1 MVRARIKNID
11 FELRTEGL
19 LPAFVRSDE
28 KRLRQIIIN
37 LLSNALRY
45 TEEGAVTF
53 KLTYRNEVAIIEVS
67 DSGIGIAPEFID
79 RIWRPFERGERRDI
93 QGSGLGLT
101 ITKLLVEILGG
112 EIEVESTLGKGSVFR
127 VRLMLPSVTPSVFDP
142 RIMDLESKAL
152 PVNGYDGPRK
162 TILVVDDDF
171 NHLALA
177 ENFLTKY
184 GFVVLCASSV
194 DMAETM
200 LADAAPD
207 IILLDIDMPGR
218 DGWSF
223 ARDLRTGRH
232 QNTPIVMISG
242 HANEEGLHRAALG
255 LHDAF
260 FAKPYNLDE
269 LLLQIAEL
277 LKVKLIMGKNRS
289 VPVLRS
295 LTEHERKRLLDA
307 AEIGHA
313 SALRAELDDLR
324 VAGVGP
330 VSLMRAF
337 EACLEQFDMEGLARL
352 LEDHHEDA

>member
-1 MVRARIKNID
+1 MSAEN
-11 FELRTEGL
+11 G
-19 LPAFVRSDE
+19 
-28 KRLRQIIIN
+28 
-37 LLSNALRY
+37 
-45 TEEGAVTF
+45 
-53 KLTYRNEVAIIEVS
+53 
-67 DSGIGIAPEFID
+67 
-79 RIWRPFERGERRDI
+79 RDI
-93 QGSGLGLT
+93 HGSGLGLT

-112 EIEVESTLGKGSVFR
+112 EIEVESTVGKGSIFR

-142 RIMDLESKAL
+142 GIIGPENNAL
-152 PVNGYDGPRK
+152 PVNGYEGPRK

-177 ENFLTKY
+177 ENFLSKY
-184 GFVVLCASSV
+184 GFVVLCASSA

-200 LADAAPD
+200 LGDAVPD
-207 IILLDIDMPGR
+207 MILLDIDMPGR

-223 ARDLRTGRH
+223 ARDLRAGQN
-232 QNTPIVMISG
+232 QNTPIIMISG
-242 HANEEGLHRAALG
+242 HANEEGLHRAEIG

-277 LKVKLIMGKNRS
+277 LKIKLIMEQDRS

-295 LTEHERKRLLDA
+295 LTEEERKTLLDA

-313 SALRAELDDLR
+313 SALRDALNDLR

-330 VSLMRAF
+330 VSLMRAL

-352 LEDHHEDA
+352 LEEHHEDA